1 MKTFTDE
8 RLIQMENKLN
18 GAIGRLLVPA
28 MQGGNKEITEA
39 RDLLMDFA
47 SDFSDLINEEL
58 S

>member
-8 RLIQMENKLN
+8 RLEQMENKLN
-18 GAIGRLLVPA
+18 GVIGRLLVTA
-28 MQGGNKEITEA
+28 MLGKNKEVQEA
-39 RDLLMDFA
+39 HALLLDFA